1 MVPRSGGNGGAL
13 RQALLSQAYPSQIV
27 NWGGQTLTINALL
40 LDISGILFAVQAVF
54 LLMVSHPIIFLLTLR
69 SVPLP
74 TMVTGGPISSL
85 GLREFCGLC
94 NLRL

>member
-1 MVPRSGGNGGAL
+1 M
-13 RQALLSQAYPSQIV
+13 RQALLSQANPSGNV
-27 NWGGQTLTINALL
+27 NWGGQTLTLNALL

-54 LLMVSHPIIFLLTLR
+54 LLMVSHVIIFLLIPRLVR
-69 SVPLP
+69 SP
-74 TMVTGGPISSL
+74 TMVTGAPISSL